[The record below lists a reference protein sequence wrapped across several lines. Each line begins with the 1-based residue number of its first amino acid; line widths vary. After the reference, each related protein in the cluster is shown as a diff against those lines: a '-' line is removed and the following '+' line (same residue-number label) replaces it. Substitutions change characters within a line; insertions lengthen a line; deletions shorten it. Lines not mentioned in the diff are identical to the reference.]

1 MALKKPVGPVYP
13 LPAAPLV
20 DAFTLCDGERFLFD
34 CWAQEH
40 NRIGGTQIE
49 FWSLNIEKSKRDP
62 LYDEPVERVWDGP
75 FRLIGYLEYPDKVP
89 EAREEGLRSSWAS
102 SIWIARKEFED
113 AHAPAPVAG
122 DVIRV
127 WNTPFHQSVGVDAED
142 VPGRGFYFDVTD
154 ADDDGH
160 LFDNASFVGFKC
172 DITRRTEFT
181 PERRLTNK

>member
-1 MALKKPVGPVYP
+1 MTLKKPVRPAQP

-20 DAFTLCDGERFLFD
+20 NDFTLCDGERFLFD

-49 FWSLNIEKSKRDP
+49 FWSLDVEGSTRDP
-62 LYDEPVERVWDGP
+62 LYDEPIVRDFAGP
-75 FRLIGYLEYPDKVP
+75 FRMVGYLEYPDGFA
-89 EAREEGLRSSWAS
+89 EAREEGFRSVWNG

-113 AHAPAPVAG
+113 AHSPPPSEG

-127 WNTPFHQSVGVDAED
+127 WNTPFFQKFSVDEED
-142 VPGRGFYFDVTD
+142 VPGRGFYFDITQVG
-154 ADDDGH
+154 DDGH
-160 LFDNASFVGFKC
+160 LFDTPSFVGFKC
-172 DITRRTEFT
+172 DISRRTEFT